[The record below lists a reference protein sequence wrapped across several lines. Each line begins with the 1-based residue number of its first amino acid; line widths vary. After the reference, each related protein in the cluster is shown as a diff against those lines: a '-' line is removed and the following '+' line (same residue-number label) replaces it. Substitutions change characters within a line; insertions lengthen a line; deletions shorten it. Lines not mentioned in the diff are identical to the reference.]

1 MQVYSHPVTVPAMPR
16 IASHIA
22 SYDGHAHIVRATR
35 AAGVMALPLGLL
47 QACNGSDATAPSS
60 TPSSAAPSA
69 YIATATVGSMV
80 VAPIR
85 LTVRGGDGR
94 AARGVHVTWTADN
107 GGFVSESESTTDA
120 NGSTVTRWM
129 LGPTAGAQTLVAH
142 VPGLPPVVFSALAT
156 PGRAATIRFP
166 TSTSRLALL
175 GDSLRLEP
183 TVLDRFGNAVSEA
196 PVFSVESGTDVVSLT
211 GSTLVARARGTAVI
225 KTMLD
230 TAITRLTL
238 TVNPAAPVVLRVAP
252 DTIVPGATIGIDGQN
267 FASLPEAVDVTIAGV
282 KATVVKATPTHIDAI
297 LPFGAV
303 PCQAAA
309 TQMMKV
315 AIAGGTSQRAM
326 PLRVATRVALAVGA
340 SANMLDAEQV
350 RCTELVAPPGSARA
364 KYVVAVIN
372 TSVTAAATSGFELR
386 GAGAGA
392 MTGQNAVARAPTS
405 PVSLLNPSLL
415 VALPGTSA
423 EPSPRLGMPQVS
435 TQERFAEGQHDDFLE
450 AQRALSQ
457 RVGSPTP
464 VWRALEAMRAMR
476 GIAAARALSAVGDTV
491 TVKALYSSCTAGR
504 DVRARV
510 VYVGTKALVLEDIAS
525 QRAGQLDAQYRQIGD
540 EFDRVQYPL
549 LQSRI
554 GDPLAMD
561 AAMGGDGRVTM
572 LFTRYV
578 NDSLPGIA
586 GYVSACNFYS
596 KGTYAGSN
604 EDEVFYARVPSASES
619 PADWRRT
626 MRSTVI
632 HEAKHLAAFAERFAR
647 NTPLEEAWLEE
658 STARIAEELYSRTF
672 AEGGRWKG
680 NVGFSTTVRC
690 EVYQCDDRPLMM
702 WKHFSVLQQYLR
714 GVDTLTPIGAA
725 ASGDFTYYAS
735 GWSLVRWAT
744 DQYASDEGTW
754 LKTLVR
760 GSSATG
766 LANLAQ
772 LTGRPVGEMLADWA
786 LANAVD
792 DLAGFQPKRPQLT
805 FPSWN
810 TADVNGGLAATYPTS
825 FLAAPLK
832 ARAMSFGSF
841 VLPVAR
847 LRAFSSS
854 YFSFEGAQLGS
865 QIIELRGENGAS
877 VPPGSLRV
885 AVVRV
890 E

>member
-1 MQVYSHPVTVPAMPR
+1 MAR
-16 IASHIA
+16 IASRTA
-22 SYDGHAHIVRATR
+22 TYDVHARIVRVTR
-35 AAGVMALPLGLL
+35 AAGVMACTLALL
-47 QACNGSDATAPSS
+47 QACTGSDATAPSFK
-60 TPSSAAPSA
+60 PGSASPGAFL
-69 YIATATVGSMV
+69 ATATVGSMI

-85 LTVRGGDGR
+85 LNVSGGDGR
-94 AARGVHVTWTADN
+94 AARGVRVTWTAAD
-107 GGFVSESESTTDA
+107 GGFVSESESTTDV
-120 NGSTVTRWM
+120 NGSTVTRWI
-129 LGPTAGAQTLVAH
+129 LGPTAGAQTLTAH
-142 VPGLPPVVFSALAT
+142 VPGLPPVVFNALAT

-166 TSTSRLALL
+166 FSTSRLALL

-183 TVLDRFGNAVSEA
+183 AVLDRFGNAVTAA
-196 PVFSVESGTDVVSLT
+196 PIFNVESGADIVSLT
-211 GSTLVARARGTAVI
+211 GRTLVARTRGTAI
-225 KTMLD
+225 IAITLD
-230 TAITRLTL
+230 TATTRLTI
-238 TVNPAAPVVLRVAP
+238 VVDPAAPLVLRVAP
-252 DTIVPGATIGIDGQN
+252 DTIVPGVIVGIDGQN

-282 KATVVKATPTHIDAI
+282 KATVVNATPTHIDAI
-297 LPFGAV
+297 LPIGAV

-309 TQMMKV
+309 AHMVKV
-315 AIAGGTSQRAM
+315 VIAGGMSQRAM
-326 PLRVATRVALAVGA
+326 PLRVATRVTLTVGA

-350 RCTELVAPPGSARA
+350 RCTELVAPSGSARA

-372 TSVTAAATSGFELR
+372 TSVTATATSGFELR

-392 MTGQNAVARAPTS
+392 MAGQIAVSRASAS
-405 PVSLLNPSLL
+405 PGSLFDPSVIAAIQGPLTET
-415 VALPGTSA
+415 AL
-423 EPSPRLGMPQVS
+423 RLGMPLQS
-435 TQERFAEGQHDDFLE
+435 TQERLAEGEHNNFLE
-450 AQRALSQ
+450 SQRMLSQ
-457 RVGSPTP
+457 RVGLPIP
-464 VWRALEAMRAMR
+464 VWRALQALRAPR
-476 GIAAARALSAVGDTV
+476 GFAATRAPSAVGDTV
-491 TVKALYSSCTAGR
+491 TVKALYSNCSTGR

-510 VYVGTKALVLEDIAS
+510 VYAGTRALVLEDITS
-525 QRAGQLDAQYRQIGD
+525 QRAGQLDGQYRQIGD

-586 GYVSACNFYS
+586 GYVTACNFYS

-632 HEAKHLAAFAERFAR
+632 HEAKHLAAFAERFAH

-672 AEGGRWKG
+672 ADGGRWKG
-680 NVGFSTTVRC
+680 NVGFRTTVRC

-702 WKHFSVLQQYLR
+702 WRHFSVLQQYLR

-735 GWSLVRWAT
+735 GWSLVRWAA
-744 DQYASDEGTW
+744 DQYATDEGTW

-760 GSSATG
+760 GGSATG

-772 LTGRPVGEMLADWA
+772 LTGRSAGEMLADWA

-792 DLAGFQPKRPQLT
+792 DLAGFQPQRAQLT

-810 TADVNGGLAATYPTS
+810 MADVNGGLAGTYPTS
-825 FLAAPLK
+825 FLATPLK

-841 VLPVAR
+841 VMPVAR

-854 YFSFEGAQLGS
+854 YFSFDGEQLGS
-865 QIIELRGENGAS
+865 QILELRGENGAS
-877 VPPGSLRV
+877 MPPGSLRM

-890 E
+890 G